1 MNGLNKQKPRAT
13 RHKRPPL
20 PRADR
25 ERIVAEFLSG
35 HKTGG
40 MLAQEYGVTRNS
52 INKTVS
58 LYYQRNRDIFAETHI
73 TPIMPPKLKP
83 TDTAALRDENERL
96 KRQLKIEG
104 YQIMSEI
111 LEEEYGIDL
120 LKKAVAEQS
129 VVSKKDTQK

>member
-1 MNGLNKQKPRAT
+1 MDGLKKQKPRVT

-35 HKTGG
+35 RKTGG

-58 LYYQRNRDIFAETHI
+58 LYYQKNRDTFAETHI
-73 TPIMPPKLKP
+73 TPIMPPKRLKP
-83 TDTAALRDENERL
+83 TDTAALRD
-96 KRQLKIEG
+96 
-104 YQIMSEI
+104 
-111 LEEEYGIDL
+111 
-120 LKKAVAEQS
+120 A
-129 VVSKKDTQK
+129 